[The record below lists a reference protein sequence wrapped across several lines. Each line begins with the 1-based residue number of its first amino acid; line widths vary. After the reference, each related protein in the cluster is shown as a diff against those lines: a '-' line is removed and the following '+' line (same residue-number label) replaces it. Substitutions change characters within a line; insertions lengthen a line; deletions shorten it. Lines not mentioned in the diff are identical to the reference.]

1 MSEAILDNICNIT
14 ADNMSTNVP
23 EPLLSLKDITYAYNT
38 PKDEIP
44 ALDGICLD
52 IAPGSFTS
60 IVGPSGC
67 GKSTLLSIICDL
79 IKPDSGKIGRAH
91 V

>member
-60 IVGPSGC
+60 FGV
-67 GKSTLLSIICDL
+67 L
-79 IKPDSGKIGRAH
+79 
-91 V
+91 

>member
-1 MSEAILDNICNIT
+1 MDNICNIT

-44 ALDGICLD
+44 ALKAYSTNPLHVAVADGKVRPYTAVRSCLD
-52 IAPGSFTS
+52 YE
-60 IVGPSGC
+60 V
-67 GKSTLLSIICDL
+67 
-79 IKPDSGKIGRAH
+79 
-91 V
+91 